1 MLWSLSAKRFVQQ
14 NQILFVALEVYTN
27 SVPGIYPIVTS
38 GTSTIADL
46 LFQLEDLDVN
56 GYCFMQTLIV
66 KLLTAAR
73 HNGNAAA
80 RIFVDI
86 SGRLVQP

>member
-27 SVPGIYPIVTS
+27 SVPGIYPIAT
-38 GTSTIADL
+38 TSTIADL